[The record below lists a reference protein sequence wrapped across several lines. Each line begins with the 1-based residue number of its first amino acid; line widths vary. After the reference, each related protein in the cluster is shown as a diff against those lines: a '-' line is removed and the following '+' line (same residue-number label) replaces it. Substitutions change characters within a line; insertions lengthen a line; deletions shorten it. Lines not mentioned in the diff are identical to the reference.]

1 MLHMPS
7 KTGSSQDDCPLLCGA
22 RALFTETKIPAES
35 VITCPKC
42 GKFRI
47 DDHAIRFITDKL
59 SKYQLPFIRRA
70 AQEAVE
76 LLHITEGNIERIARD
91 QEGKETRE
99 AENG

>member
-1 MLHMPS
+1 MLHMPTT
-7 KTGSSQDDCPLLCGA
+7 TGSSQRNCPLLCGA
-22 RALFTETKIPAES
+22 RALFNETKIPAES
-35 VITCPKC
+35 VITCPNC

-47 DDHAIRFITDKL
+47 DDNAIRFISDKL

-76 LLHITEGNIERIARD
+76 LLHITESNIERIAGD

>member
-22 RALFTETKIPAES
+22 QALFTETKIPAES

-47 DDHAIRFITDKL
+47 DDDAIRFITDKL

-70 AQEAVE
+70 TQEAVE
-76 LLHITEGNIERIARD
+76 LLHITVGNIERIAGD

-99 AENG
+99 AEKG

>member
-7 KTGSSQDDCPLLCGA
+7 EKGSSQDACPLLCGA
-22 RALFTETKIPAES
+22 RALFAKTKIPAES
-35 VITCPKC
+35 VITCPQC

-47 DDHAIRFITDKL
+47 DDNAIRFITDKL
-59 SKYQLPFIRRA
+59 SKFQLPFVRRA

-76 LLHITEGNIERIARD
+76 LLHITEGNIERIASD